1 MDPSKITS
9 LATLLRDNGHKILS
23 GEAKL
28 TLSGSLIRAL
38 NDSFSLIVDENA
50 DKCSPHTFYVCKP
63 NYSKSDVFR
72 DLQFIFDFV
81 QKTIHLCVNQLH
93 GDDQTDDVVDL
104 TNFRTLEKLEIN
116 KVALRK
122 FRGIQRMR
130 AQLQEVV
137 CVKCLSSIR
146 ELFLDCGGDK
156 CGGFVWN
163 ELKSANFSGN
173 ILKSLDRS
181 LELTP
186 WLQNLT
192 LSHNQLEKIPE
203 IRLLPNLKM
212 LDVSF
217 NLLTEMPN
225 FHPEASRRLQMLN
238 MRNNLLENVTGVSC
252 LDGLYELDVGGNFL
266 IDHSSLL
273 PLCTL
278 AALRY
283 LNLLGNPLA
292 FHPKHREATARYLH
306 GNTASIKFV
315 LDSSHLSKHEKS
327 LTGAYS
333 SYHPILMR
341 SAHSESPWAIQGR
354 RSNTNEGS
362 SVATSL
368 GSTSSFQI
376 TTEVPM
382 DRSIAES
389 TSSHRKLRVRN
400 AQIADNP
407 EPKSI
412 TTNIDATIEGRNK
425 EHLKT
430 KEQIENLREQF
441 GDSWL
446 HREGASLVKS
456 VIGGFPED
464 NKTQGSILEKNALVA
479 ELYSEPL
486 IAEPMAEVE
495 EESAKQST
503 PKEEGLIMR
512 QSPTESPIKAASDA
526 EEQTKDL
533 NNLETIY
540 KTAKSNPSI
549 EITSDYTTA
558 IEEESDPEDN
568 EVAYFVTRV
577 SSGQEVLLIVS
588 DLSIKEKNRKTKQ
601 TLFRWSLKS
610 VESCE
615 RTKSDVLCI
624 NFNTIKKDRKERNY
638 QMPPDSCQKLQSYL
652 RDFLA
657 SRPLSEMNQIVYKC
671 ANCTTQFC
679 REIGNQQIKRDIFC
693 PECKSEFVIEMHESP
708 PEKGVSLDS
717 QATPVQVAS
726 SAEAATDQNSSIALA
741 TVLRR
746 SPLNTKLRSA
756 GSINESSSCSKI
768 SNNGSFDSNQSVAGS
783 STSERDRDPD
793 IHLSSR
799 FNAESDV
806 EILSNPS
813 QSSIEVLDSKNSSR
827 KHSEERKIS
836 HVPSLET
843 ITDHSSVKEAS
854 VLAEEK
860 IRPNLAE
867 KKDLIRQTF
876 LNLTES
882 SSSGSITDSI
892 CTAYEHS
899 QEAEEHKHLSP
910 VEVISEEDNRT
921 QSSFFGFLSAFATT
935 NKVDGIVIPIADP
948 FKFTFDDFGNVDHRI
963 QVYLYQHIF
972 MENSEKLLWV
982 VRCRFCDE
990 KISTEWFDGIVVM
1003 STVRFYTFIIT
1014 GEENDDPSKWLR
1026 RLALVPVEEMKSIK
1040 CLPWSVGVTFS
1051 TRHMASVHI
1060 LLRDS
1065 RRTQSFFKFLQKS
1078 TNCRPVGC
1086 SVVAENQEDLLQT
1099 YQNESIRTF
1108 AIFEHCERRVD
1119 ETKLTVSFGGIIVT
1133 EKTFHMTSGGH
1144 KWMTEKGDPA
1154 VGVVHTQLL
1163 QDMVELEPK
1172 SDTEFILNFLDEREN
1187 KCEQW
1192 FLRFATP
1199 AVVQDVLAAIREP
1212 WERLFEVHL
1221 IANS

>member
-72 DLQFIFDFV
+72 DLQFVFDFV
-81 QKTIHLCVNQLH
+81 QKTLYLSLNQLP
-93 GDDQTDDVVDL
+93 GDDQADLVDL

-116 KVALRK
+116 KVALK
-122 FRGIQRMR
+122 KIRGLQRLR
-130 AQLQEVV
+130 AQLQEIV
-137 CVKCLSSIR
+137 CVKCLSSVR
-146 ELFLDCGGDK
+146 ELILDCGGDR

-186 WLQNLT
+186 WLQNLI

-203 IRLLPNLKM
+203 IRLLPNLKV

-217 NLLTEMPN
+217 NRLSSMPD

-315 LDSSHLSKHEKS
+315 LDNDHLSKHEKS

-341 SAHSESPWAIQGR
+341 STASSSWAIHGR
-354 RSNTNEGS
+354 QPEGS

-368 GSTSSFQI
+368 GSTSSFQV
-376 TTEVPM
+376 TVEAPQN
-382 DRSIAES
+382 
-389 TSSHRKLRVRN
+389 TSLGDATSHRKLRVRK

-407 EPKSI
+407 EPKS
-412 TTNIDATIEGRNK
+412 NIANIEATIEERNR
-425 EHLKT
+425 EHLRT

-446 HREGASLVKS
+446 HREGADLVRS

-464 NKTQGSILEKNALVA
+464 NRAPESVLEKNDLVA
-479 ELYSEPL
+479 ALYSEPL
-486 IAEPMAEVE
+486 IAEPDVKDETV
-495 EESAKQST
+495 KQST
-503 PKEEGLIMR
+503 PNDEGPLSR
-512 QSPTESPIKAASDA
+512 HSPAESPIKVPEEVSRDSD
-526 EEQTKDL
+526 
-533 NNLETIY
+533 LETIY
-540 KTAKSNPSI
+540 KSAKSNPNI
-549 EITSDYTTA
+549 EITSDYVTA
-558 IEEESDPEDN
+558 IEEESEPEDN

-577 SSGQEVLLIVS
+577 STDQEVLLIVS
-588 DLSIKEKNRKTKQ
+588 DLSIKEKNRQTKQ

-615 RTKSDVLCI
+615 RTRSDVLRI
-624 NFNTIKKDRKERNY
+624 NFNTIKKERKERNY
-638 QMPPDSCQKLQSYL
+638 QMPLDSCQKLESYL

-679 REIGNQQIKRDIFC
+679 QETGMQMSKRDIFC
-693 PECKSEFVIEMHESP
+693 PECKSKFVIEMQESP
-708 PEKGVSLDS
+708 LDESSLDS

-726 SAEAATDQNSSIALA
+726 SAEAATDQNSSIG
-741 TVLRR
+741 
-746 SPLNTKLRSA
+746 SA

-768 SNNGSFDSNQSVAGS
+768 STNGSFDSNQSVAGS

-793 IHLSSR
+793 VHLSSR
-799 FNAESDV
+799 CADRADSDV

-813 QSSIEVLDSKNSSR
+813 QSSIEVLDSSKSSSR

-836 HVPSLET
+836 QVPSLET
-843 ITDHSSVKEAS
+843 ITDHSSVRES
-854 VLAEEK
+854 EEK
-860 IRPNLAE
+860 VRGSLAE

-910 VEVISEEDNRT
+910 VEVITEEDNRT
-921 QSSFFGFLSAFATT
+921 SFFGFLSSFATA
-935 NKVDGIVIPIADP
+935 KVDGIVMPITDP

-990 KISTEWFDGIVVM
+990 KISAEWFDGIVVM
-1003 STVRFYTFIIT
+1003 STVRFYTFLIT

-1065 RRTQSFFKFLQKS
+1065 RRTQSFFKFLQTS

-1086 SVVAENQEDLLQT
+1086 SVVAECKDNLLQT
-1099 YQNESIRTF
+1099 YQNEPIRAF
-1108 AIFEHCERRVD
+1108 AVFDACERRVD
-1119 ETKLTVSFGGIIVT
+1119 ETKATVNFGGLIVT
-1133 EKTFHMTSGGH
+1133 EKTFHMTGGGH
-1144 KWMTEKGDPA
+1144 KWMTEKGDSA
-1154 VGVVHTQLL
+1154 VGVIHTQLL

-1192 FLRFATP
+1192 LLRFATL
-1199 AVVQDVLAAIREP
+1199 AIVQDVLTAIREP
-1212 WERLFEVHL
+1212 WETLFEVHL
-1221 IANS
+1221 VADS

>member
-9 LATLLRDNGHKILS
+9 LAKLLRDNGNKIIT

-28 TLSGSLIRAL
+28 TLSASLIRAL

-81 QKTIHLCVNQLH
+81 QKTIHLSVNQLH
-93 GDDQTDDVVDL
+93 GDDQTDDIVDL
-104 TNFRTLEKLEIN
+104 TNFRALEKLEIN
-116 KVALRK
+116 KVSLRK
-122 FRGIQRMR
+122 FRGIQRLR
-130 AQLQEVV
+130 AQLQEIV
-137 CVKCLSSIR
+137 CVKCLCSIR
-146 ELFLDCGGDK
+146 EVIRDCGGDS
-156 CGGFVWN
+156 CNGFVWN

-203 IRLLPNLKM
+203 IRLLPNLKI
-212 LDVSF
+212 LDVSY
-217 NLLTEMPN
+217 NLLSAMPE
-225 FHPEASRRLQMLN
+225 FHPEASRRLQILN
-238 MRNNLLENVTGVSC
+238 MSNNLLENVTGVSC

-283 LNLLGNPLA
+283 LNLRGNPLA
-292 FHPKHREATARYLH
+292 FHPKHREATSRYLH

-315 LDSSHLSKHEKS
+315 LDSSHLNKYEKG

-341 SAHSESPWAIQGR
+341 SAVPESSWTIQSR
-354 RSNTNEGS
+354 RNPNEGS

-376 TTEVPM
+376 TVDVPL

-400 AQIADNP
+400 AQISDNP
-407 EPKSI
+407 EPKS
-412 TTNIDATIEGRNK
+412 NIADIEATIEGRNK

-430 KEQIENLREQF
+430 KEQIENLRKQF

-446 HREGASLVKS
+446 HREGADLVKS

-464 NKTQGSILEKNALVA
+464 SRAPESILEKNALVA

-486 IAEPMAEVE
+486 IAEPRLEVKE
-495 EESAKQST
+495 ETAKQST
-503 PKEEGLIMR
+503 PKDESILSR
-512 QSPTESPIKAASDA
+512 QSPSESPIQKMENAEDSSTRDSD
-526 EEQTKDL
+526 
-533 NNLETIY
+533 NLETIY
-540 KTAKSNPSI
+540 KSAKSNPGI
-549 EITSDYTTA
+549 EITSDFASMT
-558 IEEESDPEDN
+558 EEESDPEDN

-577 SSGQEVLLIVS
+577 SNDQEVLLIVS

-615 RTKSDVLCI
+615 RTRSDVLRI

-638 QMPPDSCQKLQSYL
+638 RMPLDSCQKLEGYL
-652 RDFLA
+652 RDILA

-679 REIGNQQIKRDIFC
+679 QETGILQNIKRDIFC

-708 PEKGVSLDS
+708 PQKEPSLDS

-726 SAEAATDQNSSIALA
+726 SAEAATDQNSSIG
-741 TVLRR
+741 
-746 SPLNTKLRSA
+746 SA

-793 IHLSSR
+793 VHLSSR

-813 QSSIEVLDSKNSSR
+813 QSSIEVLDSSKNSSR

-843 ITDHSSVKEAS
+843 ITDHNSFKGETVVEAGIA
-854 VLAEEK
+854 LGAEEK
-860 IRPNLAE
+860 PRGHLAE

-910 VEVISEEDNRT
+910 VEVISEENNRT
-921 QSSFFGFLSAFATT
+921 QTSIFDFLTSFATT
-935 NKVDGIVIPIADP
+935 NKIDGIVMPITDP

-982 VRCRFCDE
+982 VRCRFWDE
-990 KISTEWFDGIVVM
+990 RASTEWADGIVVM
-1003 STVRFYTFIIT
+1003 STVRFYTFLIT
-1014 GEENDDPSKWLR
+1014 AEENDDPSKWLKKN
-1026 RLALVPVEEMKSIK
+1026 AHVPVEEMKSIRS
-1040 CLPWSVGVTFS
+1040 LPWSVGVTFS
-1051 TRHMASVHI
+1051 TRNLSNVHI

-1065 RRTQSFFKFLQKS
+1065 RRTQSFFKFLQTAS
-1078 TNCRPVGC
+1078 NCRPVGC
-1086 SVVAENQEDLLQT
+1086 SVVAENREDLLQS

-1108 AIFEHCERRVD
+1108 AIFEACERRVD
-1119 ETKLTVSFGGIIVT
+1119 ETKTMMTLGGLLIT
-1133 EKTFHMTSGGH
+1133 EKTFHLTSAGH
-1144 KWMTEKGDPA
+1144 KWMTEKGDSA
-1154 VGVVHTQLL
+1154 VGVIHTQLL

-1172 SDTEFILNFLDEREN
+1172 GEMEFILNFLDEREN

-1199 AVVQDVLAAIREP
+1199 AVVQDVLEAIREP
-1212 WERLFEVHL
+1212 WERLFEVPL
-1221 IANS
+1221 V

>member
-72 DLQFIFDFV
+72 DLQFVFDFV
-81 QKTIHLCVNQLH
+81 QKTVHLSVSQMH

-122 FRGIQRMR
+122 FHGIQRLR
-130 AQLQEVV
+130 AQLQEIV
-137 CVKCLSSIR
+137 CLKCLSSIR
-146 ELFLDCGGDK
+146 EIILDCGGDK
-156 CGGFVWN
+156 CNGFVWN

-173 ILKSLDRS
+173 LLKSLDRS

-186 WLQNLT
+186 WLQTLN

-203 IRLLPNLKM
+203 IRLLPNLKV

-217 NLLTEMPN
+217 NLLSAMPE
-225 FHPEASRRLQMLN
+225 FHPEASRRLQILN

-273 PLCTL
+273 PICTL

-283 LNLLGNPLA
+283 LNLRGNPLA

-315 LDSSHLSKHEKS
+315 LDISHLSKYEKS

-341 SAHSESPWAIQGR
+341 STPTGSAWSIQSR
-354 RSNTNEGS
+354 RTNPNEGS

-376 TTEVPM
+376 TVEAPL

-389 TSSHRKLRVRN
+389 TTSHRKLRVRK
-400 AQIADNP
+400 AQISDNP
-407 EPKSI
+407 EPKSTVAHI
-412 TTNIDATIEGRNK
+412 EATNAGGSK

-430 KEQIENLREQF
+430 KEQIENLRKQY

-446 HREGASLVKS
+446 HREGGDLVKS

-464 NKTQGSILEKNALVA
+464 DRGAESIFEKNALVA

-486 IAEPMAEVE
+486 IAEPRLDVKE
-495 EESAKQST
+495 EAAKQST
-503 PKEEGLIMR
+503 PKDEGHLPPY
-512 QSPTESPIKAASDA
+512 SPLESPIKNEDTPEREISTRDSD
-526 EEQTKDL
+526 
-533 NNLETIY
+533 LETIY
-540 KTAKSNPSI
+540 KSAKSNPSI
-549 EITSDYTTA
+549 TTDYVD
-558 IEEESDPEDN
+558 EESDPEDN
-568 EVAYFVTRV
+568 EVAYFVTNV
-577 SSGQEVLLIVS
+577 FTNQEVLLIVS
-588 DLSIKEKNRKTKQ
+588 DTSIKEKNRTSKH

-615 RTKSDVLCI
+615 RTRSDVLRI
-624 NFNTIKKDRKERNY
+624 EFNTIKKNRKERSY
-638 QMPPDSCQKLQSYL
+638 RMPQDSCQKLEGFL

-657 SRPLSEMNQIVYKC
+657 SRPLSEMNQTVYKC

-679 REIGNQQIKRDIFC
+679 MEIGNQKGNRNIFC
-693 PECKSEFVIEMHESP
+693 PECKSEFVIEIHETP
-708 PEKGVSLDS
+708 PQKESSLDS

-726 SAEAATDQNSSIALA
+726 SAEAATDQNSSIAL
-741 TVLRR
+741 TVDVKR
-746 SPLNTKLRSA
+746 SPHKKKLRSA

-783 STSERDRDPD
+783 STSERDRDAD

-799 FNAESDV
+799 FNVESDV

-836 HVPSLET
+836 QVPSLET
-843 ITDHSSVKEAS
+843 IADHSSIKGESCVDTAPPFA
-854 VLAEEK
+854 VAEEK
-860 IRPNLAE
+860 KTMLD

-921 QSSFFGFLSAFATT
+921 QSSFFGFLTSFAST
-935 NKVDGIVIPIADP
+935 NKVDGIVMPITDP

-963 QVYLYQHIF
+963 QIFLYQHIF

-990 KISTEWFDGIVVM
+990 KVSSDWFDGIVVM
-1003 STVRFYTFIIT
+1003 STVRFYTFLIT

-1026 RLALVPVEEMKSIK
+1026 RLTLVPVEEMKSIK
-1040 CLPWSVGVTFS
+1040 CLPWSIGVTFS
-1051 TRHMASVHI
+1051 TRTMSNVHI

-1065 RRTQSFFKFLQKS
+1065 RRTESFFKFLQNA

-1086 SVVAENQEDLLQT
+1086 SVVPECHEDTLRT
-1099 YQNESIRTF
+1099 YQSEPIRIF
-1108 AIFEHCERRVD
+1108 AIFEACERRVD
-1119 ETKLTVSFGGIIVT
+1119 ETKLSVSFGGLIVT
-1133 EKTFHMTSGGH
+1133 EKTFHMTTSTH
-1144 KWMTEKGDPA
+1144 RWMTEKGDQA
-1154 VGVVHTQLL
+1154 VGVIYTQLL
-1163 QDMVELEPK
+1163 QDMVECEPK
-1172 SDTEFILNFLDEREN
+1172 SDTEINLNFLDEREN

-1192 FLRFATP
+1192 HVRFAT
-1199 AVVQDVLAAIREP
+1199 AAILQDVLAAIREP
-1212 WERLFEVHL
+1212 WEALFEVPL
-1221 IANS
+1221 I

>member
-50 DKCSPHTFYVCKP
+50 EKCSPHTFYVCKP

-72 DLQFIFDFV
+72 DLQFVFDFV
-81 QKTIHLCVNQLH
+81 QKTVHLSVSQMH

-104 TNFRTLEKLEIN
+104 VNFRTLEKLEIN

-122 FRGIQRMR
+122 FRGLQRLR
-130 AQLQEVV
+130 AQLQEIV
-137 CVKCLSSIR
+137 CLKCLTSIR
-146 ELFLDCGGDK
+146 EIILDCGGDK
-156 CGGFVWN
+156 GNGFVWN
-163 ELKSANFSGN
+163 ELKAANFSGN
-173 ILKSLDRS
+173 FLKSLDRS

-186 WLQNLT
+186 WLQTLN

-203 IRLLPNLKM
+203 IRLLPNLKV

-217 NLLTEMPN
+217 NLLSVMPE
-225 FHPEASRRLQMLN
+225 FHPEASRRLHILN

-252 LDGLYELDVGGNFL
+252 LDGLAELDVGGNFL

-273 PLCTL
+273 PICTL

-315 LDSSHLSKHEKS
+315 LDNSHLSKYEKG
-327 LTGAYS
+327 LTGSYS

-341 SAHSESPWAIQGR
+341 SNVAASAWSIQGR
-354 RSNTNEGS
+354 RPNEGS

-376 TTEVPM
+376 TLEAPL
-382 DRSIAES
+382 DRSLAES
-389 TSSHRKLRVRN
+389 TTSHRKLRVRK
-400 AQIADNP
+400 AQIADNL

-412 TTNIDATIEGRNK
+412 VADIEATIAGGSK

-430 KEQIENLREQF
+430 KEQIENLRKQF

-446 HREGASLVKS
+446 HREGADLVKS

-464 NKTQGSILEKNALVA
+464 NREPGNILEKNALVA

-486 IAEPMAEVE
+486 VAEVRKLPE
-495 EESAKQST
+495 DVAKQST
-503 PKEEGLIMR
+503 PKEEGYLPPR
-512 QSPTESPIKAASDA
+512 SPLESPIKREDVPKEENSTRDSD
-526 EEQTKDL
+526 
-533 NNLETIY
+533 NLETIY
-540 KTAKSNPSI
+540 KSAKSNPSTMT
-549 EITSDYTTA
+549 EYTD
-558 IEEESDPEDN
+558 EESDPEDN
-568 EVAYFVTRV
+568 EVAYFVTNV
-577 SSGQEVLLIVS
+577 FTEQEVLLIVS
-588 DLSIKEKNRKTKQ
+588 DMSIKEKNRNSKQ
-601 TLFRWSLKS
+601 TLFRWTLKS

-615 RTKSDVLCI
+615 RTRSDVLRI
-624 NFNTIKKDRKERNY
+624 EFNTIKKNRKDRSYR
-638 QMPPDSCQKLQSYL
+638 MPQDSCQKLESFL

-657 SRPLSEMNQIVYKC
+657 SRPLSEMNQTVYKC

-679 REIGNQQIKRDIFC
+679 MEIGSQKINRGIFC

-708 PEKGVSLDS
+708 PEKDSSLDS
-717 QATPVQVAS
+717 QVTPVQLAS
-726 SAEAATDQNSSIALA
+726 SAEAATDQNSSIAL
-741 TVLRR
+741 TVDVKK
-746 SPLNTKLRSA
+746 SPLNKKLRSA
-756 GSINESSSCSKI
+756 GSINESSSCSKL

-783 STSERDRDPD
+783 STSERDRDAD
-793 IHLSSR
+793 VNLSSR

-843 ITDHSSVKEAS
+843 ITDHSSVKEAEC
-854 VLAEEK
+854 VAAVMGDEK
-860 IRPNLAE
+860 KTMLD

-899 QEAEEHKHLSP
+899 QEAEEHKNLSP

-921 QSSFFGFLSAFATT
+921 QSSFFGFLSSFATT
-935 NKVDGIVIPIADP
+935 NKVDGIVMPITDP

-963 QVYLYQHIF
+963 QIFLYQHIF

-990 KISTEWFDGIVVM
+990 KVSSDWFDGIVVM
-1003 STVRFYTFIIT
+1003 STVRFYTFLIT

-1026 RLALVPVEEMKSIK
+1026 RLTLVPVEEMKSIR
-1040 CLPWSVGVTFS
+1040 CLPWSIGVTFC
-1051 TRHMASVHI
+1051 TRTMANVHI
-1060 LLRDS
+1060 LLRDRS
-1065 RRTQSFFKFLQKS
+1065 RTGSFFKFLQTA

-1086 SVVAENQEDLLQT
+1086 SVVAENTDDILRT
-1099 YQNESIRTF
+1099 YQNQSIRIF
-1108 AIFEHCERRVD
+1108 AIFDVCERRVD
-1119 ETKLTVSFGGIIVT
+1119 ETRLSVSFGGIIVT
-1133 EKTFHMTSGGH
+1133 EKTFHLCTSAH
-1144 KWMTEKGDPA
+1144 RWMTERGDQA
-1154 VGVVHTQLL
+1154 VGVTHTQLL
-1163 QDMVELEPK
+1163 QDMVECEPK

-1192 FLRFATP
+1192 HIRFATP
-1199 AVVQDVLAAIREP
+1199 AIVQDVLGAIREP
-1212 WERLFEVHL
+1212 WEALFEVPL
-1221 IANS
+1221 V